1 MIKNIVVFGVG
12 AAGSNTF
19 LHLLYCY
26 PGLYFS
32 VVDND
37 IVEDRNV
44 DPGTQ
49 PYTKTDLR
57 RPKVQAIQRIAV
69 MSKKKTVAAII
80 KRIDTVQDIT
90 SLIPQPEETLIIDA
104 FDNAKSRNLFTK
116 LPKKYNVLHIGF
128 SASLSG
134 EAVWN
139 DVFTP
144 MTEAKKDADIDVCEM
159 TLARP
164 FIFALC
170 SMATIAINRF
180 IDKNEKVNLFMDCFF
195 NMKSWR

>member
-26 PGLYFS
+26 PGLTFT

-69 MSKKKTVAAII
+69 MAKKKTIRAVI
-80 KRIDTVQDIT
+80 KKIETVQDIS
-90 SLIPQPEETLIIDA
+90 SLVPNPEETLVIDA
-104 FDNAKSRNLFTK
+104 FDNANSRNLFLK
-116 LPKKYNVLHIGF
+116 LPKKFNVLHIGF
-128 SASLSG
+128 SANLTG

-139 DVFTP
+139 EIFTP
-144 MTEAKKDADIDVCEM
+144 MTESKKDAAIDVCEM

-164 FIFALC
+164 FISALC
-170 SMATIAINRF
+170 SVATIAINRF
-180 IDKNEKVNLFMDCFF
+180 IDKNEKVNLFMDCYF
-195 NMKSWR
+195 NLKSWR